1 MTKRGLSLGFIQKLC
16 VLYLVVWTISP
27 PMEIDLIYRLIALGA
42 AAMWFVLMIV
52 REGRL
57 SLSGSDIAS
66 LGFMVLIAGIEYI
79 SSGSFSNVIKLIA
92 YYILVMCYIM
102 NRRYNNN
109 WDELKG
115 IIQVVLILCIIYNF
129 KSYTVLIDD
138 PTIARLLVRDTPETY
153 VYLRQ
158 GVGGYSLIY
167 PQVCVIPAG
176 VAWTVSS
183 FKYNKF
189 DFVLGTVWLVSF
201 VMFSLNAGY
210 SLALFASAVGVIM
223 LFFYKGRSGMA
234 AFFAALVIFA
244 GAMLSIL
251 YIDSL
256 RNFLL
261 TQFDGTAVAKKIND
275 LVASSES
282 GAAEGSIADR
292 IRAYTSSLNAIFRYP
307 VIGALWRSGAG
318 GGHSAFLDT
327 LAKYGIAGGVIFT
340 RVMYSVPNFY
350 KNNYDDRYIRRIA
363 NAVLVTLL
371 FVMILDSFTYSFVCM
386 IMFITPMFIE
396 DIIRW
401 RGIKS
406 ESSLER

>member
-1 MTKRGLSLGFIQKLC
+1 MIKRGLSLGFIQKLC

-52 REGRL
+52 REGSL

-66 LGFMVLIAGIEYI
+66 LGFMALIVGIEYI
-79 SSGSFSNVIKLIA
+79 STGSFSSIIKLIA

-109 WDELKG
+109 WDELNG

-129 KSYTVLIDD
+129 KSYTVLVDD
-138 PTIARLLVRDTPETY
+138 PTIARKLVRDTPETY

-176 VAWTVSS
+176 TAWTLNAA
-183 FKYNKF
+183 KYNKP
-189 DFVLGTVWLVSF
+189 DFIIGAVWLVSF

-234 AFFAALVIFA
+234 AFLVALIIFA
-244 GAMLSIL
+244 GTMLSIL

-292 IRAYTSSLNAIFRYP
+292 IRAYMSSLNSIFRYP
-307 VIGALWRSGAG
+307 VIGALWRSGG
-318 GGHSAFLDT
+318 GGHSAFLDV
-327 LAKYGIAGGVIFT
+327 LAKYGIAGGIIFT
-340 RVMYSVPNFY
+340 RVIP
-350 KNNYDDRYIRRIA
+350 A
-363 NAVLVTLL
+363 L
-371 FVMILDSFTYSFVCM
+371 
-386 IMFITPMFIE
+386 
-396 DIIRW
+396 
-401 RGIKS
+401 
-406 ESSLER
+406 